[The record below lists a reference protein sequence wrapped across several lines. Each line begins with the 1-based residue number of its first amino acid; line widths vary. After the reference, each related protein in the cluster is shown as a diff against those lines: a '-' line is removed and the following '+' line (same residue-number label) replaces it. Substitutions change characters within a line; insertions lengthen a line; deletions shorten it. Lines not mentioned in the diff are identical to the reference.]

1 MEVVP
6 KSEAKFSLSTSLLT
20 VTSCLASARLG
31 LFDCLATSGSILFF
45 SINYWRRPVYGW
57 RRNLDIINTVT
68 CLIYQLSI
76 CHVVEAQVLSAYLFF
91 TALGLGSFVVGRSLP
106 GMRGTVAHSGVHVF
120 GNIANM
126 ILYPGLVKARGLE
139 PPPVDRAEIVLAILV
154 SAAAFDVVFIRDWP
168 PKWWPP
174 VEDI

>member
-1 MEVVP
+1 M
-6 KSEAKFSLSTSLLT
+6 
-20 VTSCLASARLG
+20 
-31 LFDCLATSGSILFF
+31 
-45 SINYWRRPVYGW
+45 YGW
-57 RRNLDIINTVT
+57 RRNSDIVNTVT

-76 CHVVEAQVLSAYLFF
+76 CHVVEPRVLYVYLFF

-139 PPPVDRAEIVLAILV
+139 PPPIDRAEIVLTILV
-154 SAAAFDVVFIRDWP
+154 WAAVFDVVFIGGWP

-174 VEDI
+174 VDENI